1 MNIKLI
7 DGHFKAK
14 DAIEI
19 ITQMIHVK
27 IKFQED
33 QIEQLSNEE
42 DIRFRENR
50 IKQLQTEILQ
60 VRKLL
65 EFNDDVISLESTIQ
79 VSFPGY
85 NR

>member
-14 DAIEI
+14 DALEI

-33 QIEQLSNEE
+33 QIEKLSNEE
-42 DIRFRENR
+42 DIKFREKR
-50 IKQLQTEILQ
+50 IKQLQDEITQFRNL
-60 VRKLL
+60 VKS
-65 EFNDDVISLESTIQ
+65 NDDVVSMQSTIEF
-79 VSFPGY
+79 SFPT
-85 NR
+85 